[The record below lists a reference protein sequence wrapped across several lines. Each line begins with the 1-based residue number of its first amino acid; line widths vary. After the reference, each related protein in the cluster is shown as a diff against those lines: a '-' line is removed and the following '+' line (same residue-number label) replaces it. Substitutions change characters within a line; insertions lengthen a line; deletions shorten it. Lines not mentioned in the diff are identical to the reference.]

1 MSLLALARRRG
12 SLPPL
17 TPPYNAATY
26 LNTPTPDGTGK
37 TTHPSVLDMV
47 AETGTTWNG
56 YRYWMAHTPYAG
68 SAVALENP
76 CVAASHDKTTWV
88 TPDGLT
94 NPIDPWP
101 GGSGYNSDP
110 DLIWNPDDG
119 VMVCYW
125 RDYQPGTPGGNL
137 MFCYS
142 ESADGVTWTPQAN
155 GIQLTYT
162 GGAGDGGIFSP
173 AILRVGPGDW
183 RMWNVGMP
191 TSGESQVRYATDHT
205 GPWSAPTN
213 LAFNGVSGGIVVTGG
228 LWHWDIIEHGG
239 IFYGLAI
246 ANRSLNAAN
255 IYAMTSAD
263 GIAWALN
270 TTPVLQGR
278 ADWDRQLYRPTLT
291 MGSGGRVDV
300 WYSAYSA
307 GSDWRIGYTEIPLT
321 EWPEPPA

>member
-17 TPPYNAATY
+17 APPYNAATY
-26 LNTPTPDGTGK
+26 IDVPTPDATGH

-47 AETGTTWNG
+47 AESGALWNG
-56 YRYWMAHTPYAG
+56 YRYWMAHTPYSG
-68 SAVALENP
+68 FAVALENP
-76 CVAASHDKTTWV
+76 CILASNDKTTWV

-101 GGSGYNSDP
+101 GGDDYNSDP
-110 DLIWNPDDG
+110 DLIWEPTTET
-119 VMVCYW
+119 MVCYW
-125 RDYQPGTPGGNL
+125 RDYLGGSGVPDNL
-137 MFCYS
+137 VFCYS
-142 ESADGVTWTPQAN
+142 TSTDGSTWTTQTDALD
-155 GIQLTYT
+155 LTFPT
-162 GGAGDGGIFSP
+162 SGGIFSP

-183 RMWNVGMP
+183 RMWLVDDNG
-191 TSGESQVRYATDHT
+191 TSHVRTATSYA
-205 GPWSAPTN
+205 GSWSAPTA
-213 LAFNGVSGGIVVTGG
+213 LTFNGTVDAGVAGG

-239 IFYGLAI
+239 TFYGLVI
-246 ANRSLNAAN
+246 ANRSTDAAN

-263 GIAWALN
+263 GITWALN